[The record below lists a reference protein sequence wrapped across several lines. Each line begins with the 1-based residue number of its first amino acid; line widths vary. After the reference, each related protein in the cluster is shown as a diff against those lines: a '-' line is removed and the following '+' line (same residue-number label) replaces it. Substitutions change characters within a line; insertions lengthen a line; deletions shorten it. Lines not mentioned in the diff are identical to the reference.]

1 MGMETRF
8 ECIFE
13 GKRIFQVFRDGSDA
27 PIFTGTRTQC
37 QRFLEVYM
45 EKVQK
50 ARNRDRSRSGVDATA
65 VA

>member
-1 MGMETRF
+1 METRF

-13 GKRIFQVFRDGSDA
+13 GKRIFQVFREGADA
-27 PIFTGTRTQC
+27 AIFTGTRTQC

-50 ARNRDRSRSGVDATA
+50 ARNRDRSRSAVDATA